1 MLRLTTAAAAVA
13 LTLGTL
19 SVPTPAYADY
29 NTVPLGCDARP
40 LPWQRLA
47 VFSTQNPNAASTEID
62 LGSDNLVLEPPNV
75 RAGQPST
82 FLPGFTEGIFA
93 AQHGAEFGSI
103 HWYLL

>member
-29 NTVPLGCDARP
+29 DTVPLGCDARP

-47 VFSTQNPNAASTEID
+47 VFSTQNPNGAPTQIA
-62 LGSDNLVLEPPNV
+62 LGGDNLVLEPPNI
-75 RAGQPST
+75 RTGQPDT
-82 FLPGFTEGIFA
+82 FPPGFTEGVFA
-93 AQHGAEFGSI
+93 AQHGAE
-103 HWYLL
+103 